1 MERREGHLFE
11 ENRGEGM
18 RTNEATAFEN
28 EFFYRK
34 RGTVSILMV
43 RKVKKG
49 TSMAIQSMDAI
60 RLE

>member
-1 MERREGHLFE
+1 
-11 ENRGEGM
+11 M

-28 EFFYRK
+28 EYFYKK
-34 RGTVSILMV
+34 RGTFSILMV